1 MWSTHGPF
9 LIAIIIKFPAK
20 ECAKAYSFARF
31 MRGSDPMEAFRIC
44 PVGDQAVLCE
54 FDNEINVQ
62 TNDRVQYL
70 AVQIKAAHPK
80 GVTEVLPTYRSLLIF
95 YDQAITP
102 RIGG

>member
-54 FDNEINVQ
+54 FDNEIDVQ

-70 AVQIKAAHPK
+70 AAQIKAAHPK
-80 GVTEVLPTYRSLLIF
+80 GVTEADACHKEVFLYKGI
-95 YDQAITP
+95 
-102 RIGG
+102 

>member
-1 MWSTHGPF
+1 
-9 LIAIIIKFPAK
+9 
-20 ECAKAYSFARF
+20 
-31 MRGSDPMEAFRIC
+31 MEAFRIC

-54 FDNEINVQ
+54 FDNEIDVQ

-95 YDQAITP
+95 YDQAITTYRRLMP
-102 RIGG
+102 VIKKFSSIKAVSYTHLDVYKRQLKGRGQ